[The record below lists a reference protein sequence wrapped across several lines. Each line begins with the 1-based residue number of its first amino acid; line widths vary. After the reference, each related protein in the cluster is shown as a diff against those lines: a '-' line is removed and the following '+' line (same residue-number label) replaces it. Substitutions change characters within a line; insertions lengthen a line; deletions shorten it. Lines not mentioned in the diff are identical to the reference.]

1 MLKFLPVKTTN
12 WMSVYLPWCEW
23 GVVSICCLPQKI
35 PPFAKCP
42 TAQNPCWNLPCRWKT
57 GFSDTTVT
65 VIRDCVYPFCGGTA
79 QSGSLYDRLSLP
91 SWSRGDT
98 RTPWD
103 SKTAVSSAADE
114 DEFECQHRLVPR
126 RCFRFFLHPEKWYL
140 LRFWALWT
148 YFPANTQ
155 QWNAPRISILD
166 LIQVNFYPTL
176 TRHPSSVM

>member
-1 MLKFLPVKTTN
+1 MLKFLPSENNQPIDV
-12 WMSVYLPWCEW
+12 SLLPCAICAYGEL
-23 GVVSICCLPQKI
+23 VSICFLPPQKI
-35 PPFAKCP
+35 PPGCQMPNSSDRIRAEICH
-42 TAQNPCWNLPCRWKT
+42 ADGKT

-114 DEFECQHRLVPR
+114 DEFECQHRLVTSPDVSG
-126 RCFRFFLHPEKWYL
+126 FFSILKMVFAPIFGLFEHTSLQHGP
-140 LRFWALWT
+140 
-148 YFPANTQ
+148 
-155 QWNAPRISILD
+155 QWNAP
-166 LIQVNFYPTL
+166 NN
-176 TRHPSSVM
+176 